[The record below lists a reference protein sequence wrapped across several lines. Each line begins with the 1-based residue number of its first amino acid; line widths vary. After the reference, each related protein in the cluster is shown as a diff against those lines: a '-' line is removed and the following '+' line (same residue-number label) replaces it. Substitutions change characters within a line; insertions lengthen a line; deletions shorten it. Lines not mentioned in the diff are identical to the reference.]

1 MTDYLTPGE
10 AAVKARCSRAFVYD
24 ALLTGE
30 LKGFQRKKP
39 KGRWL
44 IDPAEL
50 DKWIRLG
57 N

>member
-1 MTDYLTPGE
+1 MTDYLTPSE
-10 AAVKARCSRAFVYD
+10 AAAKARCTREFIYA

-44 IDPAEL
+44 IDPVEV
-50 DKWIRLG
+50 DKWIRDES
-57 N
+57 

>member
-1 MTDYLTPGE
+1 MTDYLTPSE
-10 AAVKARCSRAFVYD
+10 AAVIARCSRTFIYD

-30 LKGFQRKKP
+30 LKGFQRRKP

-50 DKWIRLG
+50 YKWIRLG